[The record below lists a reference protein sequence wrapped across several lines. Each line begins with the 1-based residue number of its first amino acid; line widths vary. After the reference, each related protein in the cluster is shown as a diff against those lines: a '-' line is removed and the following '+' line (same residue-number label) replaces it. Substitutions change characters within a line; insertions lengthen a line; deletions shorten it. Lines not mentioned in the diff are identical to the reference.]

1 MRFSLTTAAFAFLVL
16 ATSSTVS
23 ARTRAG
29 QLCGTNQPVNRTL
42 EAQLAPIIASEKS
55 KEASQRAT
63 PRKIKVYAH
72 VISNGTRGK
81 IPLSRVKKQIS
92 VLNKD
97 YYSANYHFSLVS
109 TSYTSKPAWYGV
121 IDGDTNK
128 IGLQMRKALY
138 KGGKDTLNIY
148 ITNLGRGLLGFAAFP
163 WLYNTT
169 GSPAWADGVVLHT
182 QTLPSS
188 NSTSFAPYNLGRTAT
203 HEVGHW
209 LGLYHPFQ
217 GESCDVS
224 NPGDYIADT
233 PLQLDPTFGCPA
245 SKNSCPSAGNDVI
258 HNFMDYSDDSCM
270 QSFTRG
276 QKTRMHAISTKFRGL

>member
-1 MRFSLTTAAFAFLVL
+1 MRFSLTTAAFAFFVL

-29 QLCGTNQPVNRTL
+29 QLCGTNHPVNRTL
-42 EAQLAPIIASEKS
+42 EAHLAPIIASEKS

-63 PRKIKVYAH
+63 PRNIKVYAH
-72 VISNGTRGK
+72 VISNGSRGN
-81 IPLSRVKKQIS
+81 ISLARVKAQIG

-109 TSYTSKPAWYGV
+109 TSYTSKAAWYGV
-121 IDGDTNK
+121 IDDENNAA
-128 IGLQMRKALY
+128 GLQMKQALY
-138 KGGKDTLNIY
+138 KGGKGTLNLY
-148 ITNLGRGLLGFAAFP
+148 ITNLANGLLGYSAFP
-163 WLYNTT
+163 WNYNVS
-169 GSPAWADGVVLHT
+169 GLPFWRDGVVVHT
-182 QTLPSS
+182 PSLPS
-188 NSTSFAPYNLGRTAT
+188 NSTSFAPYNLGRTGT

-245 SKNSCPSAGNDVI
+245 SKNSCPSAGNDGI

-270 QSFTRG
+270 QVFTSG
-276 QKTRMHAISTKFRGL
+276 QKTRMHAISTKYRGF